1 VVLTGMRTNR
11 RATERHLG
19 ESMPTAKTDQSM
31 NQHKEWPRIAVV
43 GAGAVGGYFGGMFA
57 HAGAPTVFV
66 GRKHF
71 ADAVN
76 AKGLVLHKSQ
86 GQERI
91 RVKATTEISAVRDC
105 SLILFCVK
113 ANDTLEAARQMVPF
127 VRPDATVV
135 CLQNGVENAEQVRA
149 AANAVAISAAVYV
162 AVSVP
167 ESGRVKHLA
176 RGDLIIGPPSE
187 KMTDIANI
195 FIRAGIPC
203 GISDN
208 IEGELWVKLLC
219 NCALN
224 AISALGR
231 ARYGQIAQ
239 NSDAR
244 QLMEQI
250 VDEVMAVARAAR
262 VVLPGISDRQSGMAA
277 AMEIATQMADALSS
291 TAQDL
296 YLGRPTEIEALN
308 GYISRRGA
316 QLGVAVPVNHALFT
330 LVKLAEQ
337 KDVL

>member
-1 VVLTGMRTNR
+1 MS
-11 RATERHLG
+11 HL
-19 ESMPTAKTDQSM
+19 Q
-31 NQHKEWPRIAVV
+31 EWPRIAVV

-57 HAGAPTVFV
+57 RAGAPVVFI

-76 AKGLVLHKSQ
+76 ANGLVLDKSA
-86 GQERI
+86 GEERI
-91 RVKATTEISAVRDC
+91 PAKATTEIRAVQDC

-113 ANDTLEAARQMVPF
+113 ANDTSATAKQMAPF

-135 CLQNGVENAEQVRA
+135 CLQNGVDNADQVRA
-149 AANAVAISAAVYV
+149 VVNVAAVPAVVYV

-167 ESGRVKHLA
+167 ESGCVKHLA

-187 KMTDIANI
+187 RATELADL
-195 FIRAGIPC
+195 FVRAGIPC
-203 GISDN
+203 RISDN
-208 IEGELWVKLLC
+208 IEGELWLKLLC

-224 AISALGR
+224 AISALGH

-239 NSDAR
+239 NADAK

-250 VDEVMAVARAAR
+250 VDEVLAVAHAAR
-262 VVLPGISDRQSGMAA
+262 IVLRGVDDRASGMAA
-277 AMEIATQMADALSS
+277 AMEIATQMAGALSS

-296 YLGRPTEIEALN
+296 SRGRPTEIDALN

-316 QLGVAVPVNHALFT
+316 ELGVPVPVNHALFT

-337 KDVL
+337 AGI

>member
-1 VVLTGMRTNR
+1 MG
-11 RATERHLG
+11 ATR
-19 ESMPTAKTDQSM
+19 
-31 NQHKEWPRIAVV
+31 EWPRIAVV

-57 HAGAPTVFV
+57 LAGAPTVFI

-76 AKGLVLHKSQ
+76 SNGLVLDKSQ

-91 RVKATTEISAVRDC
+91 RAMATIEMSAVQDC
-105 SLILFCVK
+105 SLILLCVK
-113 ANDTLEAARQMVPF
+113 ANDTSATSAQMAPF
-127 VRPDATVV
+127 VRPNATVV
-135 CLQNGVENAEQVRA
+135 CLQNGIDNADQVRA
-149 AANAVAISAAVYV
+149 AANVAALPAVVYV

-187 KMTDIANI
+187 KTTDLADL

-203 GISDN
+203 RLSDN
-208 IEGELWVKLLC
+208 IEGELWLKLLR

-224 AISALGR
+224 AISALGQV
-231 ARYGQIAQ
+231 RYGQIIQSEA
-239 NSDAR
+239 AKK
-244 QLMEQI
+244 LMEQI
-250 VDEVMAVARAAR
+250 VDEVLAVARAAGIA
-262 VVLPGISDRQSGMAA
+262 LPGIDDRKSGMAA
-277 AMEIATQMADALSS
+277 AMELATQMAYAFSS

-296 YLGRPTEIEALN
+296 DRGRLTEIDALN

-316 QLGVAVPVNHALFT
+316 ELGIPVPVNHALFT

-337 KDVL
+337 TGVTGDLDLARPGDIIP